1 MLKTLI
7 IATGLMIAATGASYA
22 DCPAPTQTSGA
33 AAIAANQQRVICLQQ
48 EVDAAANQRRVESQI
63 NSLET
68 RMDQMSV
75 QRRFDN
81 LPKIGQQLLP

>member
-1 MLKTLI
+1 MLKVLAF
-7 IATGLMIAATGASYA
+7 ATGLLFAATAASYA
-22 DCPAPTQTSGA
+22 ACPSPTENSGA

-48 EVDAAANQRRVESQI
+48 QVDAAATQRRVDSQI

-68 RMDQMSV
+68 RIDQMTV

-81 LPKIGQQLLP
+81 LPKIGQQWSP